1 MIVWGF
7 GCFLAAGIAW
17 AQNGYVSKPYL
28 VAAEIDIAVDNQAD
42 LWLNGILI
50 KHCRHTLMETG
61 CQRVA
66 ARPDSLC
73 YFKNTNVLAIRVQG
87 SKSSQGDGF
96 IGVAYAFRFQLS
108 DGTYRVVDSSSPDDH
123 RCFYLPR
130 RGVDEPDGWKEI
142 GFDDSRWLRAQS
154 SGDMIPNTA
163 SLSGGDSG
171 GVAGFLTATSKGYS
185 TQYPGEKQL
194 FRRRFDLDIA
204 VNPRCLPKGSMTAPS
219 FLWSDSVPTRG
230 RTARPPTT
238 GTVMS
243 ITPEVLPVHRE
254 PLASL
259 PQLNY
264 PAYRRGLPV
273 LKPQIVWPTF
283 TPAVNGFSPS
293 VLVPLYIANTPTPT
307 PQPVVFRP
315 RTRMPM
321 DNPAPTPT
329 VIVQDDGAIVF
340 GRSKANLLVSF
351 GDGPGFYKVE
361 AVDEYFNHL
370 KTILDQHVLDETQIW
385 LTWDGKDEGGKD
397 APPGCY
403 YILCSKEGM
412 LLQKIILRRIP

>member
-1 MIVWGF
+1 
-7 GCFLAAGIAW
+7 
-17 AQNGYVSKPYL
+17 
-28 VAAEIDIAVDNQAD
+28 
-42 LWLNGILI
+42 
-50 KHCRHTLMETG
+50 
-61 CQRVA
+61 
-66 ARPDSLC
+66 
-73 YFKNTNVLAIRVQG
+73 
-87 SKSSQGDGF
+87 
-96 IGVAYAFRFQLS
+96 
-108 DGTYRVVDSSSPDDH
+108 
-123 RCFYLPR
+123 
-130 RGVDEPDGWKEI
+130 
-142 GFDDSRWLRAQS
+142 
-154 SGDMIPNTA
+154 
-163 SLSGGDSG
+163 
-171 GVAGFLTATSKGYS
+171 
-185 TQYPGEKQL
+185 
-194 FRRRFDLDIA
+194 
-204 VNPRCLPKGSMTAPS
+204 
-219 FLWSDSVPTRG
+219 
-230 RTARPPTT
+230 
-238 GTVMS
+238 
-243 ITPEVLPVHRE
+243 
-254 PLASL
+254 
-259 PQLNY
+259 
-264 PAYRRGLPV
+264 
-273 LKPQIVWPTF
+273 
-283 TPAVNGFSPS
+283 VNGFSPS